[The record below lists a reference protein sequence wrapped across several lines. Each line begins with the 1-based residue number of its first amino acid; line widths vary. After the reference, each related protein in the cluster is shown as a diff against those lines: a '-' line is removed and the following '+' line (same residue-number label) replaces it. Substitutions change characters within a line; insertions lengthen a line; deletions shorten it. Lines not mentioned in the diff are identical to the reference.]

1 MRRPAYPS
9 ASYSGGVS
17 HLAAARR
24 ARTPWLVSLL
34 VVLPVLLGGCDAFS
48 SAELP
53 EPSLS
58 PSPVGSA
65 EPGTEVAEPD
75 LAEFYDQKVT
85 WQACGDDKCARI
97 KVPLDYDDPGAR
109 SIELSVLKVPARS
122 KEQRV
127 GSLVVNPGGPG
138 GSGVDYASNASSYF
152 GTELQQAF
160 DIVGF
165 DPRGVGRS
173 TPVQCLP
180 DDRLDNFVA
189 SDPDPDT
196 KAELRRS
203 DRLIAE
209 FGDGCVEESGDLAAH
224 VSTVEAAQ
232 DIDILRAVLGDAKL
246 SYFGASYGTFLGAT
260 YAELFPE
267 RVGRMVLDGAL
278 DPSVTSLRLNL
289 VQAKG
294 FETALRAYVGHCVDA
309 GACFLG
315 GSVDAG
321 TQRIRELLDNVER
334 NPLPAGGRRLAA
346 GNAVLGIW
354 APLYNED
361 YWSYLDTALKA
372 AFAGDGVPLM
382 SLSDAYVS
390 RGAEGYQDN
399 SLEALYAVNCLD
411 HDDAIASSEVADYIP
426 RFEKASPTFGAI
438 FAYSLSSCAQWP
450 IHTGRVPAEIHA
462 AGAAPILVVGT
473 TRDPATPLEW
483 AEALAE
489 QLDSG
494 VLVRRD
500 GDGHTGYLAGNQCV
514 DSVVESYLVSGEVP
528 DGTVDC

>member
-1 MRRPAYPS
+1 MSHPAP
-9 ASYSGGVS
+9 
-17 HLAAARR
+17 ARR
-24 ARTPWLVSLL
+24 SRTPWLVLL
-34 VVLPVLLGGCDAFS
+34 LAVLPVLLSGCDAFS
-48 SAELP
+48 SSPTLP

-65 EPGTEVAEPD
+65 DAGSDESPAD
-75 LAEFYDQKVT
+75 LTAFYDQKVT
-85 WQACGDDKCARI
+85 WTKCGANQCTRLR
-97 KVPLDYDDPGAR
+97 VPLDYDDPQGR
-109 SIELSVLKVPARS
+109 SIRLSVLKVPARDQD
-122 KEQRV
+122 QRV

-138 GSGVDYASNASSYF
+138 GSGVDYAANAASYF
-152 GTELQQAF
+152 GSELQQAF

-180 DDRLDNFVA
+180 DSELDTFVA
-189 SDPDPDT
+189 ADPDPDT
-196 KAELRRS
+196 AAEVRRA
-203 DRLIAE
+203 DRLVAE
-209 FGDGCVEESGDLAAH
+209 FGDGCVKESGDLAAH
-224 VSTVEAAQ
+224 VSTVEAAK
-232 DIDILRAVLGDAKL
+232 DIDVLRAVLGDAKL

-260 YAELFPE
+260 YAELFPQ

-321 TQRIRELLDNVER
+321 TKRIRQLLDNVEAK
-334 NPLPAGGRRLAA
+334 PLPANGRTLAA

-354 APLYNED
+354 APLYSQGN
-361 YWSYLDTALKA
+361 WSYLDTALKA
-372 AFAGDGVPLM
+372 AFAGDGAPLM

-390 RGAEGYQDN
+390 RGADGYRDN

-411 HDDAIASSEVADYIP
+411 HDDAIPSSQVGQYLP
-426 RFEKASPTFGAI
+426 RFEKVSPTFGAI
-438 FAYSLSSCAQWP
+438 FAFSLSSCAQWP
-450 IHTGRVPAEIHA
+450 IHTGRVPEEIHA
-462 AGAAPILVVGT
+462 EGAAPIMVVGT
-473 TRDPATPLEW
+473 TRDPATPVEW
-483 AEALAE
+483 AEALAD

-500 GDGHTGYLAGNQCV
+500 GDGHTGYLAGNPCV
-514 DSVVESYLVSGEVP
+514 DSAVESYLVSGKVP

>member
-1 MRRPAYPS
+1 MSHPAP
-9 ASYSGGVS
+9 
-17 HLAAARR
+17 ARR
-24 ARTPWLVSLL
+24 SRTPWLVLL
-34 VVLPVLLGGCDAFS
+34 LAVLPVLLSGCDAFGGGDS
-48 SAELP
+48 LP

-65 EPGTEVAEPD
+65 DAGADESPAD
-75 LAEFYDQKVT
+75 LTAFYDQKVT
-85 WQACGDDKCARI
+85 WTKCGANQCTRLR
-97 KVPLDYDDPGAR
+97 VPLDYDDPQGR
-109 SIELSVLKVPARS
+109 SIRLSVLKVPARDQD
-122 KEQRV
+122 QRV

-138 GSGVDYASNASSYF
+138 GSGVDYAANAASYF
-152 GTELQQAF
+152 GAELQQAF

-180 DDRLDNFVA
+180 DSELDTFVA
-189 SDPDPDT
+189 ADPDPDT
-196 KAELRRS
+196 AAEVRRA
-203 DRLIAE
+203 DRLVAE
-209 FGDGCVEESGDLAAH
+209 FGDGCVKESGDLAAH
-224 VSTVEAAQ
+224 VSTIEAAE

-260 YAELFPE
+260 YAELFPQ

-321 TQRIRELLDNVER
+321 TKRIRQLLDNVEAK
-334 NPLPAGGRRLAA
+334 PLPANGRDLAA

-354 APLYNED
+354 APLYSQGN
-361 YWSYLDTALKA
+361 WGYLDTALKA
-372 AFAGDGVPLM
+372 AFAGDGAPLM

-390 RGAEGYQDN
+390 RGADGYRDN

-411 HDDAIASSEVADYIP
+411 HDDAIPSSQVGEYLP
-426 RFEKASPTFGAI
+426 RFEKVSPTFGAI
-438 FAYSLSSCAQWP
+438 FAFSLSSCAQWP
-450 IHTGRVPAEIHA
+450 IHTGRVPEEIHA
-462 AGAAPILVVGT
+462 EGAAPIMVVGT
-473 TRDPATPLEW
+473 TRDPATPVEW
-483 AEALAE
+483 AEALAD

-500 GDGHTGYLAGNQCV
+500 GDGHTGYLAGNPCV
-514 DSVVESYLVSGEVP
+514 DSAVESYLVSGKVP

>member
-1 MRRPAYPS
+1 MSHPAPARRP
-9 ASYSGGVS
+9 
-17 HLAAARR
+17 
-24 ARTPWLVSLL
+24 RTPWLVTLL
-34 VVLPVLLGGCDAFS
+34 AVLPLVLAGCDALS
-48 SAELP
+48 GSELP

-58 PSPVGSA
+58 PSPIGSA
-65 EPGTEVAEPD
+65 DPGTEQAQPD
-75 LAEFYDQKVT
+75 LREFYDQKVT
-85 WQACGDDKCARI
+85 WTQCGANRCARLR
-97 KVPLDYDDPGAR
+97 VPLDYDHPERR
-109 SIELSVLKVPARS
+109 SIRLSVLKVPARD
-122 KEQRV
+122 KDQRV

-138 GSGVDYASNASSYF
+138 GSGISYAANAASYF
-152 GTELQQAF
+152 GPELQQAF

-180 DDRLDNFVA
+180 DSELDTFVA
-189 SDPDPDT
+189 ADPDPDT
-196 KAELRRS
+196 TAEVRRA
-203 DRLIAE
+203 DKLVAE
-209 FGDGCVEESGDLAAH
+209 FGEGCVAESGNLAAH
-224 VSTVEAAQ
+224 VSTVEAAK

-260 YAELFPE
+260 YAELFPK

-321 TQRIRELLDNVER
+321 TKRIRQLLDNVEAK
-334 NPLPAGGRRLAA
+334 PLPANGRTLAA

-354 APLYNED
+354 APLYSEGN
-361 YWSYLDTALKA
+361 WGYLDTALKA
-372 AFAGDGVPLM
+372 AFAGDGAPLM

-390 RGAEGYQDN
+390 RGPDGYTDN

-411 HDDAIASSEVADYIP
+411 HDDAIPSSEVDRYLP

-438 FAYSLSSCAQWP
+438 FAFSLSSCAQWP
-450 IHTGRVPAEIHA
+450 IHTGRVPEEIHA
-462 AGAAPILVVGT
+462 EGAAPIMVVGT

-483 AEALAE
+483 AEALAD

-514 DSVVESYLVSGEVP
+514 DSAVESYLVSGKVP
-528 DGTVDC
+528 EGTVDC